1 MKKTLKTISIL
12 LLILIIVYIVYIH
25 TLRNYFFYSSQIEI
39 QIPLFAKIEEKDTH
53 GGFHGDG
60 EAFVKVYFSN
70 KQAEK
75 FVKKINEN
83 NHWEKLPMPERLQN
97 RVSNADEVE
106 KIPIVENG
114 YWFFEDRHEK
124 ATNKY
129 NYNEIFDSDR
139 ASLNF
144 SVAVFDTDN
153 NILYFYALD
162 T

>member
-1 MKKTLKTISIL
+1 MKKILKIIGISL
-12 LLILIIVYIVYIH
+12 LVLIIVYIVYIH

-39 QIPLFAKIEEKDTH
+39 QIPLFAKMEEKDTH

-60 EAFVKVYFSN
+60 EAFAKVYFSD

-75 FVKKINEN
+75 FINKINKN
-83 NHWEKLPMPERLQN
+83 NHWKKLPMSEKLQN

-106 KIPIVENG
+106 EIPIVENG
-114 YWFFEDRHEK
+114 YWFFEDRHTK
-124 ATNKY
+124 ATDKY
-129 NYNEIFDSDR
+129 NYNEMFNSNR
-139 ASLNF
+139 ASSNF
-144 SVAVFDTDN
+144 SVAVFDTDA

>member
-1 MKKTLKTISIL
+1 MKKILKIIGISL
-12 LLILIIVYIVYIH
+12 LVLIIVYIVYIH

-39 QIPLFAKIEEKDTH
+39 QIPLFAKMEEKDTH

-60 EAFVKVYFSN
+60 EAFAKVYFSD

-75 FVKKINEN
+75 FINKINKN
-83 NHWEKLPMPERLQN
+83 NHWKKLPMSEKLQN

-106 KIPIVENG
+106 EIPIVENG
-114 YWFFEDRHEK
+114 YWFFEDRHTK
-124 ATNKY
+124 ATDKY
-129 NYNEIFDSDR
+129 NYNEMFNSNR
-139 ASLNF
+139 ASPNF
-144 SVAVFDTDN
+144 SVAVFDTDA